1 MSKRRSTRRAARKTK
16 EKRGRAASFGGP
28 VTLQAVRDTEM
39 NCKSARKLI
48 PAHVDGELDSQKTE
62 LLRSHLE
69 SCNSCRG
76 LSQSLRRASDALGV
90 VPEIAP
96 AFTMADIRERA
107 SLRSQSPLMSLFP
120 PVSRLAATAMAI
132 AAVAGGSV
140 SGVYYGAGSAARQ
153 PALTVSADTVAT
165 SLGLDAFD
173 SGLAEAL
180 HISDAGLE
188 TEGQVTQ

>member
-1 MSKRRSTRRAARKTK
+1 M
-16 EKRGRAASFGGP
+16 
-28 VTLQAVRDTEM
+28 TLQIVRDAEM

-48 PAHVDGELDSQKTE
+48 PAHIDGELDSPKTE

-107 SLRSQSPLMSLFP
+107 SLRSHSPLMSLFP
-120 PVSRLAATAMAI
+120 PVSRLAAAAMAI
-132 AAVAGGSV
+132 AAVAGGSL
-140 SGVYYGAGSAARQ
+140 SGVYYGAGSAARNQ

>member
-1 MSKRRSTRRAARKTK
+1 
-16 EKRGRAASFGGP
+16 
-28 VTLQAVRDTEM
+28 M

-48 PAHVDGELDSQKTE
+48 PAHIDGELDSPKTE

-107 SLRSQSPLMSLFP
+107 RHRAQSPLRALFP

-140 SGVYYGAGSAARQ
+140 SGVYYGAGSAVRTAP
-153 PALTVSADTVAT
+153 PAAVSADAVVS

-173 SGLAEAL
+173 SGLAGAL
-180 HISDAGLE
+180 HVADSGSGA
-188 TEGQVTQ
+188 EGQVTQ

>member
-1 MSKRRSTRRAARKTK
+1 
-16 EKRGRAASFGGP
+16 
-28 VTLQAVRDTEM
+28 M

-48 PAHVDGELDSQKTE
+48 PAHVDGELDSQKAE

-69 SCNSCRG
+69 SCGSCRG

-107 SLRSQSPLMSLFP
+107 SRRSQSPLMSLFP

>member
-1 MSKRRSTRRAARKTK
+1 
-16 EKRGRAASFGGP
+16 
-28 VTLQAVRDTEM
+28 
-39 NCKSARKLI
+39 
-48 PAHVDGELDSQKTE
+48 
-62 LLRSHLE
+62 
-69 SCNSCRG
+69 
-76 LSQSLRRASDALGV
+76 
-90 VPEIAP
+90 
-96 AFTMADIRERA
+96 
-107 SLRSQSPLMSLFP
+107 
-120 PVSRLAATAMAI
+120 MAI